1 MKLYLLQPE
10 VAGELGENTTI
21 LDDTYQNGVEKISHL
36 HYEFYGWLGDELLE
50 STPCFIVTEELAH
63 AILTSPLKGYLLDEV
78 EITLSDE
85 FKELYPNETL
95 PNFKRLIPLGKVF
108 VEENNYL
115 DWLQEDFCLSQNLYL
130 VVSTT
135 AFEVLKK
142 HQLNYCDV
150 FELNK
155 D

>member
-1 MKLYLLQPE
+1 MNLYLLEPE
-10 VAGELGENTTI
+10 VAGGLGENTTF

-36 HYEFYGWLGDELLE
+36 HYDFYGWLGDELLE
-50 STPCFIVTEELAH
+50 STPCFIVTEALAH
-63 AILTSPLKGYLLDEV
+63 TIQNSPLKGYLLDEV
-78 EITLSDE
+78 EITMSDE

-95 PNFKRLIPLGKVF
+95 PNFKRLVPLGKVF
-108 VEENNYL
+108 VEENDYRN
-115 DWLQEDFCLSQNLYL
+115 WSHEDFCLSQDLSF
-130 VVSTT
+130 VVSAT

-150 FELNK
+150 FELKK